1 MAQIEILE
9 ERSEQGRWV
18 YTAEVLADDG
28 TLRCHEVTLSWA
40 DYNLWSTSGTDEP
53 ASVVTAALVV
63 LLAHADPARLRP
75 RLDCATIRRLVA
87 GADDLIPAAIRPER
101 H

>member
-1 MAQIEILE
+1 MAQIEIIE

-18 YTAEVLADDG
+18 YTAQVLADDG
-28 TLRCHEVTLSWA
+28 TLRRHEVTLSWA

-87 GADDLIPAAIRPER
+87 GADDLIPAAIRPE
-101 H
+101 HH